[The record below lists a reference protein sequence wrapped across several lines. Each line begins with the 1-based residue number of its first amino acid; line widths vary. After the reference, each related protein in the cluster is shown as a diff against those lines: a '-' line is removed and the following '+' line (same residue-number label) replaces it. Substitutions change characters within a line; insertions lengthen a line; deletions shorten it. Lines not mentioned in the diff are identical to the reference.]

1 MKKEFAKKIKE
12 ALLSALPIILIVL
25 ILHFTKIAPISNQHD
40 FIIFLICSI
49 FLILGIGLFSLGSDM
64 SMMPMGE
71 YVGKEIIKSKKLWLG
86 IIIVLILGTLITI
99 AEPDLSIL
107 ANQVPV
113 SSITLILT
121 VSLGVGIFLAIALL
135 RILFKIDLR
144 ILLFVF
150 YALLFVLAIFANQ
163 SFLPLAFDS
172 GGVTT
177 GPITVPF
184 FNVAGCWISNN
195 E

>member
-25 ILHFTKIAPISNQHD
+25 ILHFTKIAPISNQQD

-99 AEPDLSIL
+99 AEPDLSVL

-144 ILLFVF
+144 ILLFF
-150 YALLFVLAIFANQ
+150 FFSILFVLAIFAN
-163 SFLPLAFDS
+163 
-172 GGVTT
+172 
-177 GPITVPF
+177 
-184 FNVAGCWISNN
+184 
-195 E
+195 